1 LQKNTYLTS
10 FQSSYAGNKMGFNP
24 PTMGGMGVNDR
35 ILGSDKH
42 HGAMNSNN
50 SGGEPSS
57 PFPTMPFFLPS
68 MNGNALP
75 NIGNNTG
82 ITSMASPS
90 ERSHPSETPAK
101 PQRDGGASN
110 RNSKFF

>member
-1 LQKNTYLTS
+1 
-10 FQSSYAGNKMGFNP
+10 MGFNP

-50 SGGEPSS
+50 SGEPNS
-57 PFPTMPFFLPS
+57 PFPTMPFFMPS
-68 MNGNALP
+68 LNGNALP

-82 ITSMASPS
+82 IASATSSG
-90 ERSHPSETPAK
+90 ERSHPTETPVK
-101 PQRDGGASN
+101 QQRDGGSSN
-110 RNSKFF
+110 RNSKF

>member
-1 LQKNTYLTS
+1 
-10 FQSSYAGNKMGFNP
+10 MGFNP
-24 PTMGGMGVNDR
+24 PSIEGMGVNDR
-35 ILGSDKH
+35 LLGPDKH
-42 HGAMNSNN
+42 QGAINNNN
-50 SGGEPSS
+50 SVEPKS